1 MAKRKAEWQNNY
13 IARTYDRVN
22 LIMPKGRKA
31 AIQAVA
37 ERQNE
42 SLNGF
47 VNAAIDE
54 RMERLKGTESEEDR

>member
-1 MAKRKAEWQNNY
+1 
-13 IARTYDRVN
+13 
-22 LIMPKGRKA
+22 MPKGRKA